1 MTPPKVKK
9 PSRQQVYT
17 LLVEVGRSTD
27 DGLPKGATG
36 GALMCYA
43 SGVDEAEAVR
53 ETVAILKQADLA
65 PLDVSGY
72 GTLDERLAEG
82 HDINEEERALMQRA
96 LAENSVIIAQMTP
109 FFEGDEK
116 DD

>member
-1 MTPPKVKK
+1 MSKK
-9 PSRQQVYT
+9 ESRQQVYT
-17 LLVEVGRSTD
+17 LLVEVGRNTG
-27 DGLPKGATG
+27 DGLPDEATG
-36 GALMCYA
+36 AALMCYA

-82 HDINEEERALMQRA
+82 HDISDDEKALMARALE
-96 LAENSVIIAQMTP
+96 ENSVIVAQMTP
-109 FFEGDEK
+109 FFDK
-116 DD
+116 VK